1 MLLAIDA
8 GNTNVVFALY
18 DGTKKLGSWR
28 IATDARRTADEYA
41 VWLFQICAIA
51 GIRLADISDVIV
63 ASVVP
68 PVTFNLQWLC
78 RKHFHREGIFVTKDL
93 DLGVRIL
100 LDNPRE
106 AGIDRV
112 LNVVAAGAT
121 YETPLVV
128 VDIGTATT
136 FDIVDRNGDYAGG
149 VIAPGPH
156 PSLEALHLI
165 AAQLPKVEIVRPE
178 RVIGRGTVA
187 AMTSGIFWGYVGLI
201 EGLVT
206 RIQEEF
212 GAKMEVITTGG
223 LGVTFAE
230 ASPMIHHYDRDLTI
244 RGLVQIYERIKAR

>member
-18 DGTKKLGSWR
+18 DGTTKLGSWR

-41 VWLFQICAIA
+41 VWLHQIFTIA
-51 GIRLADISDVIV
+51 GIRQVDIHDVIV

-68 PVTFNLQWLC
+68 PVTFNLQWLG
-78 RKHFHREGIFVTKDL
+78 RKHFHQEGIFVSKDT
-93 DLGVRIL
+93 DLGIRIL
-100 LDNPRE
+100 IDNPRE

-112 LNVVAAGAT
+112 LNVVAAGTT
-121 YETPLVV
+121 YETPLIV

-136 FDIVDRNGDYAGG
+136 FDIVDQNGDYAGG

-178 RVIGRGTVA
+178 RVIGRGTVG

-212 GAKMEVITTGG
+212 GAEMEVITTGG

-244 RGLVQIYERIKAR
+244 RGLVQIYQRIKAR

>member
-18 DGTKKLGSWR
+18 DGTTKLGSWR

-41 VWLFQICAIA
+41 VWLHQIFTIA
-51 GIRLADISDVIV
+51 GIRQVDIHDVIV

-78 RKHFHREGIFVTKDL
+78 RKHFHQEGIFVSKDT
-93 DLGVRIL
+93 DLGIRIL
-100 LDNPRE
+100 IDNPRE

-112 LNVVAAGAT
+112 LNVVAAGTT
-121 YETPLVV
+121 YETPLIV

-136 FDIVDRNGDYAGG
+136 FDIVDQNGDYAGG

-178 RVIGRGTVA
+178 RVIGRGTVG

-212 GAKMEVITTGG
+212 GAEMEVITTGG

-244 RGLVQIYERIKAR
+244 RGLVQIYQRIKAR